1 MRVFQRLFAIV
12 LLLGTVA
19 LAKDSRHEHSD
30 YVPNQKTA
38 EHIAEAVLVAQYGEQ
53 QIKAQSPLL
62 VDGSNKEYW
71 IVQVSG
77 GPGAR
82 LTKGG
87 GPAVWINKHSG
98 CLSVMDHMK

>member
-1 MRVFQRLFAIV
+1 MKVLRQALTIV
-12 LLLGTVA
+12 LLLGTTA
-19 LAKDSRHEHSD
+19 LAKSSRQDHPD
-30 YVPNQKTA
+30 YVPDQKTA
-38 EHIAEAVLVAQYGEQ
+38 ERIAEAVLVARYGEQ

-82 LTKGG
+82 PTPGG

-98 CLSVMDHMK
+98 CLTVMDHMK